1 MRILIADDHNIV
13 RAGLKMVLAQAYPFA
28 VFEEAAD
35 TAELLAFTTKYKWD
49 VIISDISM
57 PGRSGAEVIKQIKEM
72 VPDTPVLI
80 LSTHPAEQ
88 YAVRT
93 IKAGASGY
101 LVKDSAPEEL
111 VKAVE
116 YVMGRKKHYITPE
129 VADLLAEATGSNT
142 GGQPHDQ
149 LSEREFE
156 VFKLI
161 ASGKR
166 NSEIAE
172 LLSISI
178 NTIGTYKLRIRE
190 KTHLHSNS
198 SIIKYALD
206 HKLIE

>member
-1 MRILIADDHNIV
+1 
-13 RAGLKMVLAQAYPFA
+13 MVLAQAYPFA
-28 VFEEAAD
+28 HFEEASD
-35 TAELLAFTTKYKWD
+35 TAELLSLVAKHEWD

-57 PGRSGAEVIKQIKEM
+57 PGRSGAEVIKQIKEI
-72 VPDTPVLI
+72 VPDTPILI

-93 IKAGASGY
+93 IRAGASGY

-116 YVMGRKKHYITPE
+116 YVLVGKKYYITPE
-129 VADLLAEATGSNT
+129 VADLLADAAGNNT
-142 GGQPHDQ
+142 GAPLHQQ
-149 LSEREFE
+149 LSERELE

-161 ASGKR
+161 AAGKK
-166 NSEIAE
+166 SAEIAE

-178 NTIGTYKLRIRE
+178 NTIGTYKLRIRD
-190 KTHLHSNS
+190 KTQLNNNAE
-198 SIIKYALD
+198 IIKYALD

>member
-1 MRILIADDHNIV
+1 MKILIADDHNIV

-28 VFEEAAD
+28 HFEEASD
-35 TAELLAFTTKYKWD
+35 TAELLSLVTKHNWD

-57 PGRSGAEVIKQIKEM
+57 PGRSGAEVIKQIKEI

-93 IKAGASGY
+93 IRAGASGY

-116 YVMGRKKHYITPE
+116 YVLVGKKYYITPE
-129 VADLLAEATGSNT
+129 VADLLADAAGSNT
-142 GGQPHDQ
+142 GAPLHQQ
-149 LSEREFE
+149 LSERELE

-161 ASGKR
+161 AAGKK
-166 NSEIAE
+166 SAEIAE

-178 NTIGTYKLRIRE
+178 NTIGTYKLRIRD
-190 KTHLHSNS
+190 KTQLNNNAA
-198 SIIKYALD
+198 IIKYALD